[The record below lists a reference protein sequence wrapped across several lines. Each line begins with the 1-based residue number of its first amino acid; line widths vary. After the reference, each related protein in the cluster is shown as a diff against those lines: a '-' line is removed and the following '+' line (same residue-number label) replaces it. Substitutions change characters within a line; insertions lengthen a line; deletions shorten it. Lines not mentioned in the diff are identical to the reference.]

1 MYAGI
6 EVELNHTS
14 NSNHARMAIK
24 TSTLVY
30 PCRLPECAHS
40 IRVFRAQ
47 LTEPRSSQQHLRK
60 TDHRHYTQE
69 TTHDTVPCSER
80 QNQKRDQGK
89 EWWSGIVPHIII
101 FWLCV
106 CVSANE
112 NRERRV
118 IFIFAV

>member
-6 EVELNHTS
+6 EVEPNHMS

-30 PCRLPECAHS
+30 PCRLSECAHR
-40 IRVFRAQ
+40 IRTQ

-69 TTHDTVPCSER
+69 TTHHTVPVLKGTIKRETSAKDSC
-80 QNQKRDQGK
+80 QK
-89 EWWSGIVPHIII
+89 
-101 FWLCV
+101 
-106 CVSANE
+106 
-112 NRERRV
+112 
-118 IFIFAV
+118 